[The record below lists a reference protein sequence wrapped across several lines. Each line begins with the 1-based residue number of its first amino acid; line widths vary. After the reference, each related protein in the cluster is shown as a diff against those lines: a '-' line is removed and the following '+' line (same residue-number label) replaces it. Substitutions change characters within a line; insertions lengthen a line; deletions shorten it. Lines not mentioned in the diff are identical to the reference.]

1 MEHWDLRFECRML
14 TPLRQKGL
22 SLTELMVSL
31 AVSSFIVLAAATHY
45 TITYRT
51 TINAQNSALRTEQFV
66 TTEYVISSAMRESGY
81 LGSLSNITTHLT
93 TTGGYSNTSSPTA
106 EAFAAAVH
114 PYPSLNCVILEIGTA
129 TGADLSVIHDVYD
142 QYGFRIQSDVVQS
155 SRGTSVACDS
165 GTWSDLTVSDVLAFQ
180 SLQVIQ
186 DGSDAFVN
194 ADSPTLTSLT
204 EADCYNASRANNCII
219 EQLWQL
225 ELCALP
231 PSSGAVTCDDTT
243 SAYFSQVLITP
254 RNPLMTGA
262 TP

>member
-14 TPLRQKGL
+14 TPSRQKGL

-31 AVSSFIVLAAATHY
+31 AVSSFVVLAAATHY

-51 TINAQNSALRTEQFV
+51 TITAQTSALRTQQF
-66 TTEYVISSAMRESGY
+66 TTTAHIIVAAMRESGY
-81 LGSLSNITTHLT
+81 LGSLLNITNHLT
-93 TTGGYSNTSSPTA
+93 TTGGDSSPS
-106 EAFAAAVH
+106 AFAAAVH
-114 PYPSLNCVILEIGTA
+114 PDPSNNCVILEIGTA
-129 TGADLSVIHDVYD
+129 TGLDPSVINEAYY
-142 QYGFRIQSDVVQS
+142 QYGFRIDSETVQTS
-155 SRGTSVACDS
+155 SGTTMACDS
-165 GTWSDLTVSDVLAFQ
+165 GTWSDLTVPDGLAFQ
-180 SLQVIQ
+180 SLKVPQE
-186 DGSDAFVN
+186 GEDAFIN

-204 EADCYNASRANNCII
+204 EADCYGSSRANNCLI